1 MLADQAVSSRR
12 KSMRS
17 LTCLL
22 IAFCLSASL
31 ICAQDPPKFSPAQ
44 QEVLNVRIALR
55 EAAQKRDMTAWSRYV
70 ADDCIFSTDDG
81 ELKTKAQFIAFGK
94 KTPFEY
100 DHSVNPRDYVIH
112 VYGSTAVINFRI
124 TVHEQFTDADII
136 SEQRQTETY
145 VKQDGSWLLVARQWD
160 NMPVNF
166 HKPVTVDTSVY
177 KDYVGQYQWRPGDN
191 VETYSLK
198 DEKLFSDLGGEE
210 EEALPLGSETF
221 FFKDDLASYTF
232 VRDAQGHVSG
242 YIYHR
247 IDGQEIH
254 VKRIK

>member
-1 MLADQAVSSRR
+1 MH
-12 KSMRS
+12 S
-17 LTCLL
+17 LICLL
-22 IAFCLSASL
+22 VASCLSASM

-55 EAAQKRDMTAWSRYV
+55 EAAQERDMTAWSRYV

-81 ELKTKAQFIAFGK
+81 ALKTKAQFIEHGK

-112 VYGSTAVINFRI
+112 VYGNTAVINFRV

-166 HKPVTVDTSVY
+166 HKPVAVDTSAY
-177 KDYVGQYQWRPGDN
+177 KDYVGHYQWRPRDD
-191 VETYSLK
+191 VETVSLK
-198 DEKLFSDLGGEE
+198 DGKLWSNLGGDED
-210 EEALPLGSETF
+210 EALPLGAETF
-221 FFKDDLASYTF
+221 FFKDDLGSITF
-232 VRDAQGHVSG
+232 VRDAQGHVTG
-242 YIYHR
+242 YTYHR
-247 IDGQEIH
+247 NDGQEIY